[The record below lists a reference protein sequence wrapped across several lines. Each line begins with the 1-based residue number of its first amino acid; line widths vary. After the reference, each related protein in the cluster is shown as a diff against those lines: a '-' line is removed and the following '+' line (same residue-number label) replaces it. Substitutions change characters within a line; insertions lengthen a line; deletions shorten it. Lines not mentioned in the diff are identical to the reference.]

1 MGGRS
6 QLEMGEIMTTIGTS
20 SLDVYPLCLG
30 TNSFGWTADMDAA
43 RGVLDEYV
51 GNGGNFIDTADVY
64 GRHKE
69 GNVGGESEAMIGA
82 WMAGRNR
89 EELVVATKVGFMNP
103 GGELSA
109 TRVRDALTGSLRN
122 LGTDYVDLYYAHRF
136 DEETP
141 IAESVAAFAREQQA
155 GRIREVGLSNMSPEQ
170 IRQWI
175 EAADEQGVPRPVAL
189 QPPYNLVRR
198 VPYESTWQPVV
209 EEFALGVMT
218 YWSLAGGLLTG
229 KYRADHAIEGD
240 RAATVSRHANE
251 RAFEVVEAVRDIAA
265 DHNVDPAAVAIA
277 WLLENPTVTA
287 PVASARNAQ
296 QVGPLMEGVT
306 IQLTGEDMATLNR
319 LSDGL
324 GGEEAE

>member
-1 MGGRS
+1 
-6 QLEMGEIMTTIGTS
+6 MTTIGTS

-30 TNSFGWTADMDAA
+30 TNSFGWTAELDAA

-109 TRVRDALTGSLRN
+109 TRVRGALTGSLRN

-175 EAADEQGVPRPVAL
+175 EAADEQGPVPATAP
-189 QPPYNLVRR
+189 RR
-198 VPYESTWQPVV
+198 IVMLRTIFERHRSHDQRCED
-209 EEFALGVMT
+209 EEYCQIKA
-218 YWSLAGGLLTG
+218 
-229 KYRADHAIEGD
+229 READRIDIGPSGED
-240 RAATVSRHANE
+240 RA
-251 RAFEVVEAVRDIAA
+251 
-265 DHNVDPAAVAIA
+265 
-277 WLLENPTVTA
+277 TA
-287 PVASARNAQ
+287 
-296 QVGPLMEGVT
+296 
-306 IQLTGEDMATLNR
+306 ED
-319 LSDGL
+319 
-324 GGEEAE
+324 